1 MKKLIAI
8 SVVFALLAMTA
19 FAETSVGGNLKLGV
33 SLISGDDGGGD
44 ARSGKL
50 TFWDSHANVNFS
62 DGSAGGM
69 LRVHAGGQGAGSGQ
83 IDWTPGIFTFGWWKP
98 IDQLR
103 IQLGVNPDGDWG
115 HAQISGWGF
124 NGEAQGGTAL
134 DQHRGLGNGG
144 NGDGDPVANSS
155 FQIVARTTK
164 GWYGGFSAVGAAIS
178 IYPVQGLTINWG
190 IPFGSQGELGDTF
203 GRSHFGVIYGIP
215 DIGTVRVAAVLTNP
229 DASDLPVNFYGSFYL
244 MAIDGLGVDIGVG
257 YEGASEV
264 LGIGLGLRYTAG
276 DFGIKLRFG
285 VDLEDPDA
293 SLGVQIL
300 PSYNIGGTV
309 IFLNAGVGMRG
320 EDLSWYANPY
330 VRVPMGGGMSF
341 YGGFQ
346 LWDKGDEVVRWAVPI
361 TYNFYF

>member
-44 ARSGKL
+44 AQSGKL

-69 LRVHAGGQGAGSGQ
+69 VRVHAGGQGDGRPL
-83 IDWTPGIFTFGWWKP
+83 DWTPDIFTFGWWKP

-115 HAQISGWGF
+115 HAQITGWGF
-124 NGEAQGGTAL
+124 NAEAQGGTAL
-134 DQHRGLGNGG
+134 DQYRELGGG
-144 NGDGDPVANSS
+144 GYQV
-155 FQIVARTTK
+155 VARTTK
-164 GWYGGFSAVGAAIS
+164 AWYGGFNGIGAAIS
-178 IYPVQGLTINWG
+178 IYPVQGLTINWA
-190 IPFGSQGELGDTF
+190 IPFGGKGELGTTF
-203 GRSHFGVIYGIP
+203 GRSHFGVVYGIP
-215 DIGTVRVAAVLTNP
+215 DIGTVRVAAKLTDP
-229 DASDLPVNFYGSFYL
+229 DASDLPVDFYGSFYL

-257 YEGASEV
+257 YDGPSEV
-264 LGIGLGLRYTAG
+264 LGIGLGLRYTSG
-276 DFGIKLRFG
+276 DFGIKVRFG
-285 VDLEDPDA
+285 VDLEDPDPA
-293 SLGVQIL
+293 LGAHIL
-300 PSYNIGGTV
+300 PYYSIGGAV
-309 IFLNAGVGMRG
+309 IFLNAGFGSQG
-320 EDLSWYANPY
+320 DSLSWFVNPY

-346 LWDKGDEVVRWAVPI
+346 LWDNGDEVVNWGLPI
-361 TYNFYF
+361 TFNFYF